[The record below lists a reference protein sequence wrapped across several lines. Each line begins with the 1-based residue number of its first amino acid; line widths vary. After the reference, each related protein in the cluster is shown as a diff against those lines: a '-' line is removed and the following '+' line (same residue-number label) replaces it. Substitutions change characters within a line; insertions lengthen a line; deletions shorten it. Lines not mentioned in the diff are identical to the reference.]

1 MSIINS
7 NFRSLGSYIMENIY
21 KIPNYQREYSW
32 EETELE
38 DLWMDLSQIINGET
52 ESHFFGQIVIHVDK
66 KEKAKLIIDG
76 QQRTSTAVIFLA
88 AMRDL
93 FTEMYN
99 AGWDDAQFDAQDITT
114 KFIGR
119 YTQTRDERKLI
130 LGENDKSYFS
140 NRIQSVSSE
149 QLGLQKATKS
159 QKRINFAYNYFYKK
173 LEEEINS
180 SDFLEDKYGL
190 LKTFFITFT
199 EKCSVMFVE
208 TDDFN
213 EAFIIFETLNA
224 RGKDLE
230 TADLLKNHLFKIANK
245 KVGEVKKNWKQ
256 MLEFIGTVDT
266 TKYIRH
272 FWNSQNVFI
281 REKDL
286 YKEIRKKITT
296 QFEAII
302 FIDDLVRLSEVYGGM
317 KNPAEDNFFET
328 DSQQVLNDLKRLGA
342 KSFYPIILAMVKKDY
357 GPNEIYEVL
366 SAIEVLV
373 VRNFVIS
380 GLVANKYETEFSK
393 IAFKIYQ
400 EEVESVTEIINL
412 IRTNIIAD
420 DVFLNNFSSF
430 KTTNKLRL
438 RYILKKINDS
448 YSKEIA
454 VLNDNNK
461 IHLEHI
467 MPIKADGW
475 DIIKEEH
482 EEYLWKIGNL
492 TLLGSEYNK
501 KSTNKIFNDK
511 KDIYEYSEVQLT
523 RKLLDYDE
531 WNIDV
536 IKERQVELAELAVN
550 IWKV

>member
-1 MSIINS
+1 
-7 NFRSLGSYIMENIY
+7 
-21 KIPNYQREYSW
+21 
-32 EETELE
+32 
-38 DLWMDLSQIINGET
+38 
-52 ESHFFGQIVIHVDK
+52 
-66 KEKAKLIIDG
+66 
-76 QQRTSTAVIFLA
+76 
-88 AMRDL
+88 
-93 FTEMYN
+93 
-99 AGWDDAQFDAQDITT
+99 
-114 KFIGR
+114 
-119 YTQTRDERKLI
+119 
-130 LGENDKSYFS
+130 
-140 NRIQSVSSE
+140 
-149 QLGLQKATKS
+149 
-159 QKRINFAYNYFYKK
+159 
-173 LEEEINS
+173 
-180 SDFLEDKYGL
+180 
-190 LKTFFITFT
+190 
-199 EKCSVMFVE
+199 MFVE

-400 EEVESVTEIINL
+400 EEVESV
-412 IRTNIIAD
+412 
-420 DVFLNNFSSF
+420 
-430 KTTNKLRL
+430 
-438 RYILKKINDS
+438 
-448 YSKEIA
+448 
-454 VLNDNNK
+454 
-461 IHLEHI
+461 
-467 MPIKADGW
+467 
-475 DIIKEEH
+475 
-482 EEYLWKIGNL
+482 
-492 TLLGSEYNK
+492 
-501 KSTNKIFNDK
+501 
-511 KDIYEYSEVQLT
+511 
-523 RKLLDYDE
+523 
-531 WNIDV
+531 
-536 IKERQVELAELAVN
+536 
-550 IWKV
+550 

>member
-7 NFRSLGSYIMENIY
+7 NFRSLGSYIMENVY

-52 ESHFFGQIVIHVDK
+52 ESHFFGQIVIHVEK

-93 FTEMYN
+93 FTEIYN

-149 QLGLQKATKS
+149 QLGLQKETKS

-180 SDFLEDKYGL
+180 SDFLEDKYDL
-190 LKTFFITFT
+190 LKTFFSTFT

-230 TADLLKNHLFKIANK
+230 TADLLKNHLFKVANK

-357 GPNEIYEVL
+357 GPSEIYEVL

-400 EEVESVTEIINL
+400 EEVDSVTEIINL

>member
-1 MSIINS
+1 
-7 NFRSLGSYIMENIY
+7 
-21 KIPNYQREYSW
+21 
-32 EETELE
+32 
-38 DLWMDLSQIINGET
+38 
-52 ESHFFGQIVIHVDK
+52 
-66 KEKAKLIIDG
+66 
-76 QQRTSTAVIFLA
+76 
-88 AMRDL
+88 
-93 FTEMYN
+93 
-99 AGWDDAQFDAQDITT
+99 
-114 KFIGR
+114 
-119 YTQTRDERKLI
+119 
-130 LGENDKSYFS
+130 
-140 NRIQSVSSE
+140 
-149 QLGLQKATKS
+149 
-159 QKRINFAYNYFYKK
+159 
-173 LEEEINS
+173 
-180 SDFLEDKYGL
+180 
-190 LKTFFITFT
+190 
-199 EKCSVMFVE
+199 
-208 TDDFN
+208 
-213 EAFIIFETLNA
+213 
-224 RGKDLE
+224 
-230 TADLLKNHLFKIANK
+230 
-245 KVGEVKKNWKQ
+245 
-256 MLEFIGTVDT
+256 
-266 TKYIRH
+266 
-272 FWNSQNVFI
+272 
-281 REKDL
+281 
-286 YKEIRKKITT
+286 EIRKKITT

>member
-1 MSIINS
+1 
-7 NFRSLGSYIMENIY
+7 RSLGSYIMENIY

-88 AMRDL
+88 AMREL

-190 LKTFFITFT
+190 LKTFFSTFT

-523 RKLLDYDE
+523 
-531 WNIDV
+531 
-536 IKERQVELAELAVN
+536 
-550 IWKV
+550 